1 MRSPADLARDDRKNE
16 ARLLEARARRLRP
29 RAEEERKLLASV
41 VTFRRA
47 QGMYALSLT
56 DLREIRPLARI
67 CLIPGASPVV
77 PGIVHYRGELLSL
90 HDLSTFA
97 GNTPVAA
104 SASWVLVV
112 EQDKRRIGLMAD
124 DVLDVVD
131 IEVGGMQSVPLT
143 LGDHGD
149 LFAGM
154 TRERVLVLDANK
166 LFSSSRFIAAF

>member
-1 MRSPADLARDDRKNE
+1 MRSPADLTRDDRDTQV
-16 ARLLEARARRLRP
+16 RLLEARAKRLRP

-67 CLIPGASPVV
+67 CMIPGASPVV

-90 HDLSTFA
+90 HDLSTFS
-97 GNTPVAA
+97 GNGSAA
-104 SASWVLVV
+104 TSASWVLVV
-112 EQDKRRIGLMAD
+112 EHEKRRIGLMAD

-154 TRERVLVLDANK
+154 TRERVLVLDAHK